1 MADQLERG
9 IGLPGAIL
17 LGLGSIM
24 GTGVFVSLAIA
35 AGVGGALVLPALLLA
50 AALATCNGLSSAQ
63 LAAAHPVSGGTYA
76 YGYRYLSPHAGFAAG
91 WMYLCAKSASAATA
105 ALGAAA
111 YLSRVTG
118 LSDATTPAALL
129 LCLGMT
135 GLVLTGIRRSSLV
148 NAILVSITLLG
159 LSALVISGLPAVAPL
174 QWQPDGSAGLLHA
187 TALLF
192 VAYTGY
198 GRVATL
204 GEEVQDPARTIPR
217 SVIATLSVTGV
228 VYLAVAATAIGVMG
242 PSGFAAAATGAAPL
256 EAVAQAAG
264 HPSIAAAL
272 SIAAI
277 TAMLGVLLNLV
288 LGLSRVLFAMG
299 RQGDMPAVLGQVR
312 RGSPAAAVV
321 VMGLVITG
329 LVLLGDVTVTWSFSA
344 VTVLIYYALANLCA
358 LQQPPAERRYPR
370 AVSWAGLIGCL
381 ALVFWIEPLY
391 QLVAAGMLA
400 AGFGLRWLTGIRRA
414 DQ

>member
-1 MADQLERG
+1 M
-9 IGLPGAIL
+9 
-17 LGLGSIM
+17 
-24 GTGVFVSLAIA
+24 
-35 AGVGGALVLPALLLA
+35 
-50 AALATCNGLSSAQ
+50 
-63 LAAAHPVSGGTYA
+63 
-76 YGYRYLSPHAGFAAG
+76 
-91 WMYLCAKSASAATA
+91 
-105 ALGAAA
+105 
-111 YLSRVTG
+111 
-118 LSDATTPAALL
+118 
-129 LCLGMT
+129 
-135 GLVLTGIRRSSLV
+135 
-148 NAILVSITLLG
+148 
-159 LSALVISGLPAVAPL
+159 
-174 QWQPDGSAGLLHA
+174 
-187 TALLF
+187 
-192 VAYTGY
+192 
-198 GRVATL
+198 ATL

-217 SVIATLSVTGV
+217 AVIATLSVTGV